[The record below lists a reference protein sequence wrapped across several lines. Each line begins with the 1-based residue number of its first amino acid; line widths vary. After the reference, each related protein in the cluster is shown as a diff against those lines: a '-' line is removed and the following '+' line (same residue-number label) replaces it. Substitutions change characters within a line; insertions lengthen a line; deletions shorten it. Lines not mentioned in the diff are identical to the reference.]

1 MILMFLWIVYEEN
14 DNGLILVKRRRL
26 KEYVVLKLEEDGG
39 DEFQN

>member
-1 MILMFLWIVYEEN
+1 M
-14 DNGLILVKRRRL
+14 LVKRKRL